1 MVNSKTENTYRDK
14 YKYQLFSF
22 SLKYIFF
29 YGINVMEPEIETVHC
44 TFLEI
49 NFKTH
54 LVYI

>member
-49 NFKTH
+49 NFKAH